1 MEYVLAS
8 ASPRRK
14 ELLKFL
20 LEDFKII
27 CADIDET
34 VPSGMCA
41 FDVPEHLSVKK
52 AEFVSEKHPDSIV
65 IAADTVVIADDEILG
80 KPKDEQDAFLMLKK
94 LSGKT
99 HFVVTGCSIAH
110 KNKTKSFSVCSKV
123 TFYKLSD
130 AEIYDYI
137 SKNESLD
144 KAGAYGIQGFGSV
157 LVEKIEGDYF
167 NIVGLPVA
175 KLNRFLKEFEGEIF
189 EKGS

>member
-1 MEYVLAS
+1 MEYILAS

-14 ELLKFL
+14 ELLKFVTD
-20 LEDFKII
+20 DFKII

-34 VPSGMCA
+34 VPQGVSS
-41 FDVPEHLSVKK
+41 FDAPEFLANKK
-52 AEFVSEKHPDSIV
+52 AKAISEKHPDSII
-65 IAADTVVIADDEILG
+65 IAADTVVISDDEILG
-80 KPKDEQDAFLMLKK
+80 KPKDEQDAFLMIKK

-130 AEIYDYI
+130 GEIYDYI

-144 KAGAYGIQGFGSV
+144 KAGAYGIQGYGSV

-175 KLNRFLKEFEGEIF
+175 ELKRRLKEFDGEVF
-189 EKGS
+189 